1 MNNFQNNLSF
11 LFLLSFYVARR
22 RQKSMDYED
31 NLAPNTHLLAS
42 RELKALVRQ

>member
-1 MNNFQNNLSF
+1 MNNFKIISLSSF
-11 LFLLSFYVARR
+11 FSLSMSRGDA
-22 RQKSMDYED
+22 KSSMDYED